1 MRYYGRITIYGEYL
15 LHKNLA
21 QCLVLKSKMFL
32 ESNQLQNIDYSNKYC
47 IKKDGV
53 LKHLKENNLN
63 YSNNIFGNL
72 VLGYGFASSTILCFL
87 HLKNNSS
94 KNLIKSIDKQIN
106 HFTPSDL
113 DFTSIIKQ
121 ENGLFDNNSWTNINL
136 SDFYYSVIIIPK
148 ERKKSLSEI
157 QQKIKVTEFLQ
168 ADISSKLTKELL
180 QTDKLNYELFLEYCK
195 ILFECKVYSLLAMEI
210 TSYLLSLDIATKC
223 IGGLYDKAI
232 LIVYKTSKQK
242 EQTENILLKK
252 WTKIQIAE

>member
-21 QCLVLKSKMFL
+21 QCFVLKSKMFL
-32 ESNQLQNIDYSNKYC
+32 ESNVLENIDYSNKYD

-53 LKHLKENNLN
+53 LKHLKENNFN
-63 YSNNIFGNL
+63 YSNNILGNL
-72 VLGYGFASSTILCFL
+72 ILGYGFASSTILCFL

-121 ENGLFDNNSWTNINL
+121 QNGLFSNTSWTNINL
-136 SDFYYSVIIIPK
+136 SNFYYNVIIIPK
-148 ERKKSLSEI
+148 ERKRSLSEI

-168 ADISSKLTKELL
+168 ADISNKLTKELI
-180 QTDKLNYELFLEYCK
+180 QTDRFNYQLFLEYCK
-195 ILFECKVYSLLAMEI
+195 ILLDCKVYSLLAMEI
-210 TSYLLSLDIATKC
+210 TSYLLSLNIATKC

-232 LIVYKTSKQK
+232 LIVYKSTKQK
-242 EQTENILLKK
+242 ELTENLLLKK
-252 WTKIQIAE
+252 WTEIQIAE